1 MASVGYSGKPLNSKL
16 GIKPEMKILLHGQ
29 PENYYSVLEK
39 NIDAHL
45 CKKKETPDLIHL
57 FVKAE
62 KEFVVEMEKLKSLY
76 KKILP

>member
-1 MASVGYSGKPLNSKL
+1 MLLN
-16 GIKPEMKILLHGQ
+16 Q
-29 PENYYSVLEK
+29 PDNYYFLLEK
-39 NIDAHL
+39 NIDAQL
-45 CKKKETPDLIHL
+45 CKKKEISDLIHL